1 MIDAPLE
8 PSEVPIVHSKLFWR
22 VTVAT
27 FISLFAAGCAEPAKE
42 AQRAED
48 AKPIVG
54 QEATVSAPTQL
65 AEGADK
71 TSEVKPSTAQA
82 GKAGVNPKPA
92 KKAEN
97 TDDYKPLFGQEGKD
111 VVWVPTP
118 QPLVNK
124 MLDMAHLTANDIL
137 FDLGS
142 GDGRT
147 VIAAAK
153 RGATSTGV
161 EFNPQMV
168 ALSKRIA
175 QREGVGSKA
184 RFVQG
189 DFFKTDFSKATV
201 LTLFLMTDLNMKLR
215 PTILD
220 MKPGTRVVSNTF
232 LMGDWTPD
240 ETESVSEKEGCTGY
254 CTAHLWIVPAK
265 VQGRWK
271 LPAGELTLTQLH
283 QTVSGSLGGN
293 PISDATLRGGRVTFS
308 AGNAQYSGRLN
319 GRTFTGTVKLG
330 STSTPFTATRVGS

>member
-1 MIDAPLE
+1 
-8 PSEVPIVHSKLFWR
+8 V
-22 VTVAT
+22 VAV
-27 FISLFAAGCAEPAKE
+27 
-42 AQRAED
+42 AQ
-48 AKPIVG
+48 
-54 QEATVSAPTQL
+54 
-65 AEGADK
+65 
-71 TSEVKPSTAQA
+71 STA
-82 GKAGVNPKPA
+82 GPA
-92 KKAEN
+92 KKGAVQPTTAQQGKANVGPKTAKAGEN

-124 MLDMAHLTANDIL
+124 MLDMAHLKANDIL

-254 CTAHLWIVPAK
+254 CTAHLWVVPAR
-265 VQGRWK
+265 VQGTWK
-271 LPAGELTLTQLH
+271 LPAGELTLTQLY
-283 QTVSGSLGGN
+283 QTVSGTLGGN
-293 PISDATLRGGRVTFS
+293 PVSDATLRGDRVTFN
-308 AGNAQYSGRLN
+308 AGNAQYSGRVN
-319 GRTFTGTVKLG
+319 GRTFTGTVKSG